1 MVANRASQA
10 IFRALLVGGAI
21 YIASSVPAVSQVQST
36 QTVEHG
42 PGTKTVKFESGV
54 VEYVVGN
61 DMVVK
66 MENGELEHFTNVPDS
81 ITVAVDGKHLNIHQ
95 LKPGMRLER
104 QTITTITPRVI
115 TTVETVSGK
124 VWHVQPPHSVT
135 ITMENGQNQKFK
147 IPDGQ
152 RFTVDGKETDAFG
165 LRKGMRITVQRVTEV
180 PETVMAQEVK
190 RTGKMPPPPPEPKL
204 DVPLLVAVGGPA
216 SPPPVESAE
225 SSESTAAEPA
235 PTKLPKTASE
245 FPSIGLLGLLSC
257 GLSLMLKIMRVRR
270 LP

>member
-1 MVANRASQA
+1 MVTNRASQA
-10 IFRALLVGGAI
+10 IFRALLIGGAI
-21 YIASSVPAVSQVQST
+21 CIASSVPAVSQVQST

-42 PGTKTVKFESGV
+42 PATKTVKLERGV

-66 MENGELEHFTNVPDS
+66 MDNGELEHFTNVPDN

-104 QTITTITPRVI
+104 QTITTTTPRVI

-124 VWHVQPPHSVT
+124 VWHIQPPHSVT
-135 ITMENGQNQKFK
+135 LTMDNGQNQKFK

-152 RFTVDGKETDAFG
+152 KFTVDGQETDAFG
-165 LRKGMRITVQRVTEV
+165 LRKGMRVTVQRVTEV

-190 RTGKMPPPPPEPKL
+190 RTGKMPPPPQEPTL
-204 DVPLLVAVGGPA
+204 DVPLLVAVEAPA
-216 SPPPVESAE
+216 PPPPVE

-235 PTKLPKTASE
+235 PTRLPKTASE
-245 FPSIGLLGLLSC
+245 FPVIGLLGLLSC
-257 GLSLMLKIMRVRR
+257 GLSLTLKVMRVRR
-270 LP
+270 LA